1 MVTIEFNGFDINTY
15 GGDELMRNLPLKD
28 VVVPKFK
35 NAVINNDLN
44 VLLGDELFAVELMM
58 DGTIIFKYIDSM
70 FDESLWL
77 SFTPDKYG
85 TEAYK
90 GDVKKIHETKYNL
103 INAILS
109 NNGLI
114 AQFYNKEPQAV
125 EQPEKEEREKDE

>member
-58 DGTIIFKYIDSM
+58 DGAIIFKYIDSM

-85 TEAYK
+85 TEAYE

-109 NNGLI
+109 SNGLI
-114 AQFYNKEPQAV
+114 SQFYNKEPQAV

>member
-70 FDESLWL
+70 FD
-77 SFTPDKYG
+77 
-85 TEAYK
+85 
-90 GDVKKIHETKYNL
+90 
-103 INAILS
+103 
-109 NNGLI
+109 
-114 AQFYNKEPQAV
+114 
-125 EQPEKEEREKDE
+125 